1 MGRVR
6 APVPSTIERMATFI
20 PPTPEFVIRRM
31 AASSATHRRMPEAI
45 GFDRTQPLTGRDAVV
60 FQRISSASSAMAR
73 TDVPLAGLTRDYTR
87 RVFGFGLAGAPGSVR
102 SRANLGISQV
112 ARGVHAEEVARS
124 VFCP

>member
-1 MGRVR
+1 
-6 APVPSTIERMATFI
+6 MATFI

-31 AASSATHRRMPEAI
+31 AASSSTHRRMPVAI

-87 RVFGFGLAGAPGSVR
+87 RVFGLAGAPGSAR